1 VTCGASSLIQVDI
14 DAQKP
19 FLLLALDDYF
29 SDPSQDCLA
38 RLFDAVNS
46 MDLSLVPWLTRHEKL
61 VMRFSER
68 KDIFAEK
75 FPPIVPRDAQLC
87 GTCGS
92 SHGTT
97 STYDRL
103 PNNSSG
109 SISSF
114 EDGFLVK
121 NGEQVRSKGK
131 KICKQDHE
139 LMDLVEHGYYQE
151 QKSSSDS
158 TFSLGESAVWIGDE
172 TELPLNKPEADQRKS
187 VATNCTVVDSESRPK
202 SQDAS
207 SASFHLYGKD
217 TGQQVHATL
226 PGHCDNHVQFRTAI
240 TKDTHFYH
248 TIVAYRD
255 HHLPIK
261 LPLSTFPEEV
271 GDVRLV
277 PRLK

>member
-1 VTCGASSLIQVDI
+1 MRK
-14 DAQKP
+14 KP

-87 GTCGS
+87 NACGS

-97 STYDRL
+97 STCDR
-103 PNNSSG
+103 PPSTSRG

-114 EDGFLVK
+114 EDGFL
-121 NGEQVRSKGK
+121 
-131 KICKQDHE
+131 
-139 LMDLVEHGYYQE
+139 
-151 QKSSSDS
+151 
-158 TFSLGESAVWIGDE
+158 GDE
-172 TELPLNKPEADQRKS
+172 T
-187 VATNCTVVDSESRPK
+187 DSESRRK

-207 SASFHLYGKD
+207 SASSHLYGKD

-226 PGHCDNHVQFRTAI
+226 PGYCDNHAHFRTAI

-277 PRLK
+277 PCLK